1 MKITIRTASN
11 ITAFRQSWDAFLPDH
26 HHLQSR
32 HLQAFEQATV
42 DNISNRYVQVFLKD
56 ELIGLIYLQQFSFE
70 HKHLNFNSSPT
81 ISSRLI
87 QCVLPKQIP
96 VLVCGH
102 LFRINFEGYYFKD
115 PAQLPLLFESIEL
128 YCREQHYKPQGIIV
142 KDCTDGFKQ
151 KDCTIF
157 DYQYFDGDVTMEI
170 SRKQDWHSFEDY
182 ISSLKKDYRQRA
194 KKILK
199 HFAGIQTKELD
210 AAAILQESAAIE
222 KLYWNVVNKQTV
234 KLGTVNTAY
243 FYELKKDLQEQFEF
257 HAMYHHDTMVGFYT
271 FIFYAQHME
280 THYIGLDYAMN
291 KSHNLYFN
299 ILFISI
305 KKMIDGRFDLLELG
319 RTGREAKANA
329 GALPRQVFNYI
340 KVKNALVKITL
351 NFFLKRFNKMA
362 NYNLAERSVFK

>member
-1 MKITIRTASN
+1 MKITIRTATT
-11 ITAFRQSWDAFLPDH
+11 IATFQPSWDAFLPGH

-32 HLQAFEQATV
+32 HLQAFEQAAV

-56 ELIGLIYLQQFSFE
+56 ELVGLIYLQQFRFE

-81 ISSRLI
+81 LSSRLI
-87 QCVLPKQIP
+87 QSVLPKQIP

-102 LFRINFEGYYFKD
+102 LFRINFEGYYFRD
-115 PAQLPLLFESIEL
+115 AAQLPLLFEAIEL
-128 YCREQHYKPQGIIV
+128 CCRENNYKPQGIMV
-142 KDCTDGFKQ
+142 KDCTNSFKQ

-170 SRKQDWHSFEDY
+170 SRKQDWYSFEDY

-199 HFAGIQTKELD
+199 HFSGIQTKELD

-243 FYELKKDLQEQFEF
+243 FYELKKDLQQQFEF
-257 HAMYHHDTMVGFYT
+257 HAMYHNDTMVGFYT
-271 FIFYAQHME
+271 FIFYEQSME

-305 KKMIDGRFDLLELG
+305 KKMIDKRFDLLELG

-362 NYNLAERSVFK
+362 SYNLAERSVFK